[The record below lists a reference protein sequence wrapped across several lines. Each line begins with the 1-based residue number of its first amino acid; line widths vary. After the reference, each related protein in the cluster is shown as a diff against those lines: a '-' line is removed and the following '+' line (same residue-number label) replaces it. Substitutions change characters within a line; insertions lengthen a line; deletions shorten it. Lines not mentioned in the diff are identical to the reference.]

1 VTASEQELTPC
12 PACDARVL
20 PAPLRKGDAMTPIG
34 TPRLGRTLPRLR
46 RVAVVRRRAMAR
58 RRAQLTMCRRLS
70 LDLRVRYAAEH
81 ERFEAAHQWIGS

>member
-34 TPRLGRTLPRLR
+34 TPRLDERCPACDAWLWFDGE
-46 RVAVVRRRAMAR
+46 
-58 RRAQLTMCRRLS
+58 QWH
-70 LDLRVRYAAEH
+70 AAEPN
-81 ERFEAAHQWIGS
+81 